1 MYVTVCASG
10 ECESVSVCEGR
21 GTEHRV
27 EKAPGCIE
35 GMGLPG
41 GMLSEDAVTCDCDE
55 AACGTGPQAHC
66 PGKPRALWEAWGTK
80 APSADEL
87 TKMASWARGIGG
99 LGQGYMKRT
108 LSGPPLPL
116 EVSPG
121 ACMLVCVCVCVCVHL
136 STCLWECVYL
146 PFCPHVPLPPH
157 TCVCTPCTG
166 WSHTSLHS

>member
-1 MYVTVCASG
+1 MHSG
-10 ECESVSVCEGR
+10 ECEYVSVCEGG

-121 ACMLVCVCVCVCVHL
+121 ACMLVCVCVCASQYLPLGVCVPAF
-136 STCLWECVYL
+136 L
-146 PFCPHVPLPPH
+146 PS
-157 TCVCTPCTG
+157 CTPASTHMCVHPLHG
-166 WSHTSLHS
+166 VVSHQLT

>member
-55 AACGTGPQAHC
+55 AECGTGPQAHC

-99 LGQGYMKRT
+99 LGQGYVKRT

-121 ACMLVCVCVCVCVHL
+121 ACMLVCVCVCVCA
-136 STCLWECVYL
+136 SQYL
-146 PFCPHVPLPPH
+146 PLGVCVPAFLPS
-157 TCVCTPCTG
+157 CTPASTHMCVHPLHG
-166 WSHTSLHS
+166 VVSHQLT